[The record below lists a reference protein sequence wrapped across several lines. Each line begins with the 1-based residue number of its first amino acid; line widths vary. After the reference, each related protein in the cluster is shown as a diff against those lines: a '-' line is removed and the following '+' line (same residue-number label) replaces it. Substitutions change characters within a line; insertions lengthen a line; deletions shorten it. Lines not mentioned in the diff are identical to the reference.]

1 MIPRRLLAVLVL
13 ALPVL
18 VVTFAVLAGASMLA
32 GGLDDDAGAAA
43 LKWVAIGALI
53 VLVIDALLLLAVL
66 GIRAAQEDERSDQ

>member
-1 MIPRRLLAVLVL
+1 VIPRRLLAVLVL

-18 VVTFAVLAGASMLA
+18 VFTFAVLAGASMLA
-32 GGLDDDAGAAA
+32 GGLGDAVGAAA
-43 LKWVAIGALI
+43 LKWVALGALI